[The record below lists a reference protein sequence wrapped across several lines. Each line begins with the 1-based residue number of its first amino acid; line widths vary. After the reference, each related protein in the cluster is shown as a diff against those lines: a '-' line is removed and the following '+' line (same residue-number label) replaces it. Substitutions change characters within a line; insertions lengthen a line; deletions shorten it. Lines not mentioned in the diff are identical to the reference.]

1 MADLEKDFARFSSHN
16 GAYQYNYLPR
26 LNFASEGTRNLT
38 APPTST
44 YLPRQSIATEN
55 THHHNGPLDS
65 NYPSRRAASTEQ
77 TRQHNHLH
85 NPSFL
90 SRHDPGTEN
99 ARPQDSTVHH
109 RPNYITPNKIS
120 SEDTYDHPCPTCE
133 ANAAYNNPPPRTSSP
148 DSFQNGG
155 NTFLNEDMSE
165 EAALQKIRTAQ
176 SVNMSPELFEKLY
189 LNPQTVV
196 SGDLRKTFANPTPI
210 ALIGYVLTLTPLSCA
225 YMGWRGAEASGA
237 ATVGVYYFMGGL
249 LMLLGGI
256 LEFVLGNTFSS
267 VVFASYG
274 GYWFAYAVTFT
285 SFYGATA
292 PYGTTSAAPYES
304 TWAFF
309 LLFMGLLSFIYL
321 ICSLR
326 TNIMFVITFAGL
338 TIGFLVEA
346 GSYWNNAQGNTNL
359 GSTLLVSAGAIYF
372 VADLAAW
379 WVLFSQLLQSVDFP
393 IQIPVGDISHLI
405 KGYSERPKSSKGYP
419 V

>member
-16 GAYQYNYLPR
+16 GNYQYNYLPR
-26 LNFASEGTRNLT
+26 LNFASEGTRNMT

-44 YLPRQSIATEN
+44 YLPRQSMAADGP
-55 THHHNGPLDS
+55 HHHSGPLDS

-77 TRQHNHLH
+77 TRHHNHLH

-109 RPNYITPNKIS
+109 RHSFISPNKVS
-120 SEDTYDHPCPTCE
+120 SEDTHDHSCPTCE
-133 ANAAYNNPPPRTSSP
+133 AHAAYDHQPIRSSSP
-148 DSFQNGG
+148 DSFQHAG

-165 EAALQKIRTAQ
+165 EAALQKIKTAQ
-176 SVNMSPELFEKLY
+176 SISMSPEMFEKLY
-189 LNPQTVV
+189 LNPQTAVA
-196 SGDLRKTFANPTPI
+196 GDLRKRFANPTPI

-225 YMGWRGAEASGA
+225 YMGWRGAETSGA

-249 LMLLGGI
+249 LMLLGGV

-274 GYWFAYAVTFT
+274 GYWFAYGVTFT
-285 SFYGATA
+285 PFYGATT
-292 PYGTTSAAPYES
+292 PFGVSSAPYES

-309 LLFMGLLSFIYL
+309 LLFMGLLSLIYL

-346 GSYWNNAQGNTNL
+346 GSYWNNAAGNTDS
-359 GSTLLVSAGAIYF
+359 GSSLLVVAGAIYF